1 MINRRKFLACSAG
14 MVAMAPVRTSAG
26 ATTETIAREAGVKLK
41 LGLNAYSFNGPLLAG
56 SMTLADAVDFCAK
69 NGVDALDATG
79 YYFPGY
85 PSVPSDE
92 YVYALKRTAFV
103 NGVAISGT
111 GVRNNFA
118 VADEAARKRD
128 VQMVKDWIVVAS
140 KLGAPVI
147 RVFAGPERPAGYTFD
162 QALDW
167 MVSDFKQCAAFGK
180 EHGVIVGLQQH
191 NDFLKTAEETIRV
204 IQAVDLEW
212 FASILDIG
220 SLRSR
225 DPYAEIEKLVPYA
238 VSWQIKEEVGRNGKP
253 EPTDLARIKAIIDA
267 HGYRGYVPFEALGP
281 GDARPR
287 VTAFLAKIRAA
298 FGLSECRSDSKVNG

>member
-1 MINRRKFLACSAG
+1 

-26 ATTETIAREAGVKLK
+26 ATTETIAREAGVKMK

-204 IQAVDLEW
+204 IQAVDSEW

-220 SLRSR
+220 SLRSG

>member
-1 MINRRKFLACSAG
+1 

-204 IQAVDLEW
+204 IQAVDSEW

-220 SLRSR
+220 SLRSG

-267 HGYRGYVPFEALGP
+267 HGYRGYVPFEALDP

>member
-26 ATTETIAREAGVKLK
+26 ATTETIAREAGVKMK

-204 IQAVDLEW
+204 IQAVDSEW

-220 SLRSR
+220 SLRSG

>member
-1 MINRRKFLACSAG
+1 MIDRRRFFAASAG
-14 MVAMAPVRTSAG
+14 FAAMAAVPGSAITPG
-26 ATTETIAREAGVKLK
+26 DTVSRMAGVKLK
-41 LGLNAYSFNGPLLAG
+41 LGLNAYSFNGPLLART
-56 SMTLADAVDFCAK
+56 MTLADVVDFCAT
-69 NGVDALDATG
+69 NGVDAIDATG

-85 PSVPSDE
+85 PSVPTGE
-92 YVYALKRTAFV
+92 YIYSLKRKAFV

-128 VQMVKDWIVVAS
+128 IQMVKDWIVVAS

-147 RVFAGPERPAGYTFD
+147 RVFAGPERPVGYTFD

-180 EHGVIVGLQQH
+180 EHGVLVGLQQH
-191 NDFLKTAEETIRV
+191 NDFLKTAAETIRV
-204 IQAVDLEW
+204 IEAVDSEW

-220 SLRSR
+220 SLRSG

-253 EPTDLARIKAIIDA
+253 EPTDLARVKAIIDS
-267 HGYRGYVPFEALGP
+267 HGYRGYAPFEALGP
-281 GDARPR
+281 EDPGPR
-287 VTAFLAKIRAA
+287 VVRFLAKIRAA
-298 FGLSECRSDSKVNG
+298 FDL